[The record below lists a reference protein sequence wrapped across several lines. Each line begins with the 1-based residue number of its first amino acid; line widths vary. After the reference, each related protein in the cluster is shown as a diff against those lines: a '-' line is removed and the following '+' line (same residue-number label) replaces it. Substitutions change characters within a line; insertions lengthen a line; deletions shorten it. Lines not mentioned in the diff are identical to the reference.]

1 MIVSVSIFLVGSV
14 KVKLMRYFESS
25 EITRYNML
33 NQQGISQ
40 QNIAIFYLMVR
51 YCIVKQ
57 SAVLRALFS
66 YFDRAMI
73 PIVRPATAAAPPA
86 IAPAVSQLS

>member
-14 KVKLMRYFESS
+14 KIKLMRYFESS
-25 EITRYNML
+25 EITRCNML
-33 NQQGISQ
+33 NQQGITQ
-40 QNIAIFYLMVR
+40 QNIAIFYLMER
-51 YCIVKQ
+51 YCIVKK
-57 SAVLRALFS
+57 SAELRALFS
-66 YFDRAMI
+66 YFDRSMI

>member
-1 MIVSVSIFLVGSV
+1 MHICRKEMQIWDSWVLQIIQRHTAYRLHI
-14 KVKLMRYFESS
+14 RQE
-25 EITRYNML
+25 
-33 NQQGISQ
+33 
-40 QNIAIFYLMVR
+40 R
-51 YCIVKQ
+51 YCIVKK
-57 SAVLRALFS
+57 SAELRALFS